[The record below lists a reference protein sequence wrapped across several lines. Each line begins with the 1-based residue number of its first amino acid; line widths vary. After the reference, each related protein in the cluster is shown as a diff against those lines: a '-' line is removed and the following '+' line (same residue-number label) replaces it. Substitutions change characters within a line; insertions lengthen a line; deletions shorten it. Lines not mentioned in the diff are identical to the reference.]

1 MRYILFLL
9 TLIFCD
15 NVLANPVR
23 VAGYGASYDE
33 AKKDGFRKAIE
44 YKVGS
49 MILSE
54 TERRNYELVRN
65 DLIIYSSGYVTNFK
79 VIERR
84 NNPEV
89 KLLMDVWVE
98 EKNIIQRLTSVS
110 STVSEFDGE
119 LHSAQIESIIDRK
132 QQADKLLDSVL
143 KDYPHRAYILKQ
155 YAYNIDISNVSRP
168 ILKVNF
174 SLEWNPGYILS
185 LQETLSIIQEKDK
198 GELISISGLKRFSF
212 GKNFYF
218 DKGTINTFWLSFS
231 NANHATVKL
240 KILDRYEN
248 VLKERCFMPYQM
260 YRYYD
265 FNINQLYIYSTNVV
279 VQAVSTD
286 IINIKNIDKINLSI
300 VAAKDCKNTL

>member
-9 TLIFCD
+9 TLFFCD
-15 NVLANPVR
+15 SVLANPVR
-23 VAGYGASYDE
+23 VAGYGASYEE

-65 DLIIYSSGYVTNFK
+65 DLIIYSSGYITNFK
-79 VIERR
+79 VIERK
-84 NNPEV
+84 NNTQV
-89 KLLMDVWVE
+89 SLLMDVWVE
-98 EKNIIQRLTSVS
+98 EKNITQRLTSVS

-132 QQADKLLDSVL
+132 QRAKELLDSVL
-143 KDYPHRAYILKQ
+143 NDYPKRAYVLKQ
-155 YAYNIDISNVSRP
+155 YAYNIDISNIDRP
-168 ILKVNF
+168 TLKVNF
-174 SLEWNPGYILS
+174 SLGWNPEYILS
-185 LQETLSIIQEKDK
+185 LQETLSIIQEKGK
-198 GELISISGLKRFSF
+198 NEIISISGLKRFSF

-218 DKGTINTFWLSFS
+218 DKGTISTFWHAFS
-231 NANHATVKL
+231 NENHVTIKL

-248 VLKERCFMPYQM
+248 ILKESCFMPYQT

-265 FNINQLYIYSTNVV
+265 FRIGILYLNLTPVI

-286 IINIKNIDKINLSI
+286 IDNIKNIDKINLSV
-300 VAAKDCKNTL
+300 VAAKDCKNT